1 MEIRNVMSEFQQ
13 QKNVHY
19 FPGHMAKAL
28 NAIGPMVKGCDLII
42 EIADARAPLS
52 TRNPMLDK
60 LINNKPR
67 ILLLSKYDKADPLI
81 TKSWIDYYKEQ
92 GIISFSSDIKH
103 QKILNLLVQTSE
115 PLVKKKREKEA
126 KLGMK
131 KQPLR
136 LLILGIPNVGKS
148 TFINNLAGKNSAK
161 VGNKP
166 GVTRAEQWIK
176 VSTDFVLLDT
186 PGILPMN
193 YPNKDEA
200 IRLALLGSIKEEVL
214 PLDDLSTRLFSY
226 LKEEYPSCMK
236 ERYGIDDISKMEEK
250 DVFEEI
256 CKKRGYLLQGG
267 VLDISKGAQ
276 SLIKDLQDGNLGKIS
291 LEKVKC

>member
-1 MEIRNVMSEFQQ
+1 MSEFQQ

-28 NAIGPMVKGCDLII
+28 NAIGGMAKGADLVI

-81 TKSWIDYYKEQ
+81 TKSWIEFYKGQ

-103 QKILNLLVQTSE
+103 QKILDLLVKTSE

-176 VSTDFVLLDT
+176 VSNDFILLDT

-214 PLDDLSTRLFSY
+214 PLDDLSTRLFTY
-226 LKEEYPSCMK
+226 LKEEYPACLK
-236 ERYGIDDISKMEEK
+236 ERYEIEDISSLEEK
-250 DVFEEI
+250 DVFEQI

-267 VLDISKGAQ
+267 VLDISKAAQ
-276 SLIKDLQDGNLGKIS
+276 SLIKDLQEGNLGKIS

>member
-1 MEIRNVMSEFQQ
+1 MSEFQQ

-28 NAIGPMVKGCDLII
+28 NAIGPMVKGCDLIV
-42 EIADARAPLS
+42 EIADARSPLS

-67 ILLLSKYDKADPLI
+67 ILLLSKYDKADPNI
-81 TKSWIDYYKEQ
+81 TKLWIEYYKSQ

-103 QKILNLLVQTSE
+103 QKILDLLVKVSE
-115 PLVKKKREKEA
+115 PLVTKKREKEA
-126 KLGMK
+126 RIGMK

-148 TFINNLAGKNSAK
+148 TFINNLAGKKSAK

-176 VSTDFVLLDT
+176 VSNDFVLLDT

-193 YPNKDEA
+193 YPDKDEA

-214 PLDDLSTRLFSY
+214 PLDDLSLRLFSY
-226 LKEEYPSCMK
+226 LKNEYPFCLK
-236 ERYGIDDISKMEEK
+236 ERYGIENISNLEDK

-267 VLDISKGAQ
+267 ISDLSKAAQ

-291 LEKVKC
+291 LEKPKC